1 MSAFTDQTLNC
12 RDCGTPFIFTV
23 RDQTFYAEKGF
34 TPPTRCK
41 ACRELNK
48 RRREEQAATAP
59 SPQIEHRGQ
68 VQPISQAQPRN
79 QVQTSA
85 EEEFFR
91 PKKKSS
97 LRRGTRDRSE
107 DFDY

>member
-41 ACRELNK
+41 ACREINK
-48 RRREEQAATAP
+48 RKREENAATSP
-59 SPQIEHRGQ
+59 TPVPQIQEKAQ
-68 VQPISQAQPRN
+68 YISRAQPR
-79 QVQTSA
+79 VLSP